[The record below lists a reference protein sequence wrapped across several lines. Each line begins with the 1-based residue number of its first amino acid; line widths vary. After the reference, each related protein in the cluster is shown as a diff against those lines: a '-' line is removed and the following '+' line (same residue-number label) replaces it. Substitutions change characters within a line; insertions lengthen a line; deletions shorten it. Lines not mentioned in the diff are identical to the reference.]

1 MMKGVSPTV
10 LWNLAPKFDQCLRQ
24 AGPGALK
31 PWQEGIRDYVIT
43 AKKITFFAQSNFLNG
58 ASEEGSWSRQTT
70 GRRTF

>member
-31 PWQEGIRDYVIT
+31 PWQQEIRDYVIT
-43 AKKITFFAQSNFLNG
+43 ARKPTFFAQSNLVRWG
-58 ASEEGSWSRQTT
+58 K
-70 GRRTF
+70 RRGLVK